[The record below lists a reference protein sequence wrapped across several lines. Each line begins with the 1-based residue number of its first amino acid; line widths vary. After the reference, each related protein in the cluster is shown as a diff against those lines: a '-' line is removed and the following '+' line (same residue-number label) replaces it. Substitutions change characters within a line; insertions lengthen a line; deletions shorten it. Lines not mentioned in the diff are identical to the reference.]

1 MRWRP
6 RSAWVLPGS
15 PVIVKVAS
23 GSARPARYS
32 RVWKMMRWFSL
43 QNHLS
48 STTPAGSGSVY
59 Q

>member
-1 MRWRP
+1 MANCWR
-6 RSAWVLPGS
+6 
-15 PVIVKVAS
+15 

-32 RVWKMMRWFSL
+32 SVWKMIRWFSD
-43 QNHLS
+43 QNHLL